1 MAAIVDI
8 DYHYR
13 LTILA
18 ITGELGFEKIAA
30 IGRTIAEPGQEL
42 AEVDI
47 AVGREYRRWGLGLRI
62 LETLFTA
69 AEQKGFQG
77 IKAIVNYDNPRMIML
92 LKKMGYNMRATL
104 SQGVYEIEMLFDEK
118 SDEPSF
124 VVTYA

>member
-1 MAAIVDI
+1 
-8 DYHYR
+8 
-13 LTILA
+13 
-18 ITGELGFEKIAA
+18 LGFEKIAA

-47 AVGREYRRWGLGLRI
+47 AVGREYRRLGLGLHI
-62 LETLFTA
+62 LEILFAA
-69 AEQKGFQG
+69 AEKKGFRG